1 MEPTEQRLLKIGELA
16 CLVGLD
22 AQTLRNYERQGLLE
36 PVARS
41 EAGQHRLYGA
51 EQVAQLRFV
60 RRANQLAGIRL
71 AEVRELLALIDEG
84 EREENLPRLRGVLE
98 EKLRQT
104 ERRMEELSA
113 LRDSL
118 VHYRWR
124 FEEEEDQGQR

>member
-1 MEPTEQRLLKIGELA
+1 MEPKGERLLKIGELA
-16 CLVGLD
+16 DLVGLD
-22 AQTLRNYERQGLLE
+22 AQTLRNYERQGLLQ
-36 PVARS
+36 PADRS

-84 EREENLPRLRGVLE
+84 ERGENLPRLRGVLE

-118 VHYRWR
+118 MNYRWR
-124 FEEEEDQGQR
+124 FEDEED

>member
-1 MEPTEQRLLKIGELA
+1 MVPTEQRLLKIGELA
-16 CLVGLD
+16 HLVGLD

-60 RRANQLAGIRL
+60 RRANQLAAIRL

-84 EREENLPRLRGVLE
+84 ERGENLPRLRGVLE

-113 LRDSL
+113 FHDSL
-118 VHYRWR
+118 LHYRWR
-124 FEEEEDQGQR
+124 FEEEED

>member
-1 MEPTEQRLLKIGELA
+1 MVPTEQRLLKIGELA
-16 CLVGLD
+16 RLVGLD

-36 PVARS
+36 PVACS

-84 EREENLPRLRGVLE
+84 ERGENLPRLRGVLE
-98 EKLRQT
+98 EKLR
-104 ERRMEELSA
+104 
-113 LRDSL
+113 
-118 VHYRWR
+118 
-124 FEEEEDQGQR
+124 

>member
-1 MEPTEQRLLKIGELA
+1 MEPTEERLLKTGELA

-22 AQTLRNYERQGLLE
+22 AQTLRNYERQGLLQ
-36 PVARS
+36 PAARS

-60 RRANQLAGIRL
+60 RRASQLAGIRL

-84 EREENLPRLRGVLE
+84 ERVENLPRLRGVLE

-113 LRDSL
+113 FRDSL
-118 VHYRWR
+118 LHYRWR
-124 FEEEEDQGQR
+124 FEEEED

>member
-1 MEPTEQRLLKIGELA
+1 MEHTGERLLKIGELA
-16 CLVGLD
+16 HLAGLD
-22 AQTLRNYERQGLLE
+22 AQTLRNYERQGLLK
-36 PVARS
+36 PAARS

-71 AEVRELLALIDEG
+71 AEVRELLTLIDEG
-84 EREENLPRLRGVLE
+84 ERGENLLRLRGVLE

-113 LRDSL
+113 FRDSL
-118 VHYRWR
+118 MHYRRR
-124 FEEEEDQGQR
+124 FEEKVDQG

>member
-1 MEPTEQRLLKIGELA
+1 MEPTGERLLKIGELA
-16 CLVGLD
+16 HLAGLD
-22 AQTLRNYERQGLLE
+22 AQTFRNYERQGLLE
-36 PVARS
+36 PAARS

-51 EQVAQLRFV
+51 EQVAQLGFV

-84 EREENLPRLRGVLE
+84 ERGENLLRLRGVLE

-113 LRDSL
+113 FRDSL
-118 VHYRWR
+118 LYYRR
-124 FEEEEDQGQR
+124 QFEEEED